1 MTEPLPDTTAMQSPP
16 GGPPPPRLLDAA
28 RAQPWLAAGLVI
40 VLVAVG
46 YLIGTSRG
54 GVSWHTGLVY
64 AAEGQIS
71 VTADGWTY
79 SIPLDVPWDDADG
92 GLHLGERPSCLLP
105 SAEQVSVRFAA
116 VEFSLN
122 GQTDRRVVQVSC
134 PNVAPLST
142 SP

>member
-1 MTEPLPDTTAMQSPP
+1 MTEPLPDMTATQPHP
-16 GGPPPPRLLDAA
+16 GGAAPPRLVDGA
-28 RAQPWLAAGLVI
+28 RHQPWLTAGLVL
-40 VLVAVG
+40 VLVGLG
-46 YLIGTSRG
+46 YMIGTSRG
-54 GVSWHTGLVY
+54 GVSWHTGLAY

-92 GLHLGERPSCLLP
+92 GLHYGERPGCLPP
-105 SAEQVSVRFAA
+105 STDQVSVRFAA

-134 PNVAPLST
+134 PNVAPLTT